1 MLKLHWSNQAE
12 TDLLKIVDYISD
24 HSLIAAQRL
33 IDDIEFAASQ
43 IPEHPFL
50 YRIGSVQGTRELVVS
65 PNYILVYRITM
76 DAVEILAVLHTRQ
89 LYP

>member
-33 IDDIEFAASQ
+33 KDDIEFAASQ

-50 YRIGSVQGTRELVVS
+50 YRTGSVSGTRELVVS
-65 PNYILVYRITM
+65 PNYLLVYRITI
-76 DAVEILAVLHTRQ
+76 DAVQIISVLHTRQ
-89 LYP
+89 SYP